1 MVVINVTPS
10 SPAGSSP
17 FPAFQSP
24 SPRLRFEHLLPLF
37 PPVGLP
43 ARNTGIIPSS
53 TSVPILLRN
62 LRDRPDDHS
71 TSLVQESNEKV
82 RRPSSDS
89 AGSDFSLW
97 SDTGDLA
104 EQLADEED
112 PLQIKLRES
121 VDGEF
126 VGAPGSKPPK
136 ESTRH
141 VHYLPQGHFER
152 KKTNPGV
159 NKEAIQI
166 PEPPPRIISRT
177 EYLLAVIMTGNRS
190 RSASH
195 GLTGKPLL

>member
-1 MVVINVTPS
+1 MVFINQSRLSFISRVVTHS
-10 SPAGSSP
+10 KAH
-17 FPAFQSP
+17 A
-24 SPRLRFEHLLPLF
+24 PRLTSSHQR
-37 PPVGLP
+37 GCQP
-43 ARNTGIIPSS
+43 AITGIISSS
-53 TSVPILLRN
+53 TSISIPLRN
-62 LRDRPDDHS
+62 LGFARDRPDDHS
-71 TSLVQESNEKV
+71 TSLLQDSNEKL

-112 PLQIKLRES
+112 PLQIDLRES
-121 VDGEF
+121 LHGEF
-126 VGAPGSKPPK
+126 VGAPGSKPPR

-152 KKTNPGV
+152 QKTNPGV
-159 NKEAIQI
+159 DKEAIQI
-166 PEPPPRIISRT
+166 PEPPQRKISRT
-177 EYLLAVIMTGNRS
+177 EYLLAVIMTGSRS